1 MFSCFKASD
10 KKKRPAKGRKVKEHK
25 NVQDVRSKYKFGKT
39 LGEGAFSTVKLVVEK
54 ATGTEYACKVMEL
67 PKPGEFN
74 ASGLTREDI
83 FLEINILCGLNHV
96 NVIKFREY
104 FEEETRVY
112 IICDL
117 LRGGELLEAL
127 IRKGSYTEEDAR
139 LIFVQLLT
147 GIQYLHQHGVVHR
160 DLKMENLLLTRAN
173 DLSEIKIADFGL
185 AKKPVVQK
193 GMQTICGS
201 PQYVAPEI
209 LAHSSAGYGP
219 EVDLWSAGVV
229 LYSLLLGFPP
239 FFDKCEPRL
248 FKKIQRGVFPQNGDG
263 WNSISKEAKDI
274 IKKLLL
280 VDAKKRMTPEEAL
293 RHPWLTHK
301 GKGNTIDLTPAL
313 KDLKEESFRAK
324 TDYPE

>member
-1 MFSCFKASD
+1 MFSCFKGSSKT
-10 KKKRPAKGRKVKEHK
+10 KKSPKGQKVTEHK
-25 NVQDVRSKYKFGKT
+25 NALDVRSKYKFGKT
-39 LGEGAFSTVKLVVEK
+39 LGKGAFSTVKLVVEK
-54 ATGTEYACKVMEL
+54 STGKEYACKMMEL
-67 PKPGEFN
+67 PKAGEYN

-96 NVIKFREY
+96 NVIKFIEF
-104 FEEETRVY
+104 FEEENRVY

-160 DLKMENLLLTRAN
+160 DLKMENLLLTRKD
-173 DLSEIKIADFGL
+173 DLNEIKIADFGL
-185 AKKPVVQK
+185 AKKPIVQK

-209 LAHSSAGYGP
+209 LAHTVGGYGS

-248 FKKIQRGVFPQNGDG
+248 FKKIQKGAFPQNGEG
-263 WNSISKEAKDI
+263 WNSISKEARDI
-274 IKKLLL
+274 IKRLLI
-280 VDAKKRMTPEEAL
+280 VDPKKRMKAEEAL
-293 RHPWLTHK
+293 RHPWLTNK
-301 GKGNTIDLTPAL
+301 AKGNTIDLTPVLKEL
-313 KDLKEESFRAK
+313 KDESFREK
-324 TDYPE
+324 PDYPE